1 MLGKNLMTLKKIN
14 MEEVNKIDFQ
24 ITNLVQIIMQ
34 NSMMILL
41 KRFLNKRHQLFM
53 LTLNKCKN
61 ILIEMH

>member
-24 ITNLVQIIMQ
+24 ITNLEQIIMQ